1 MKVLGTGS
9 LVLAGVS
16 RQPAAAFAEAV
27 ALVAEGV
34 APGVVVVE
42 IVLVGGPAAE
52 DGCNVEEKLG
62 QMVEHAV
69 GMDAPG
75 KCAVEEAGVAE
86 VEVGKGVAAVEMDAA
101 GVDVAAGV
109 DAVVEMDAAEAEE
122 DAAAVVEG
130 VAAATDVEA
139 GVVVV
144 EVDVAAVEVVE
155 DVVEHCDV
163 AVDVAGYGEHC
174 DAAGAAA
181 ECDDI
186 D

>member
-1 MKVLGTGS
+1 M
-9 LVLAGVS
+9 AGVS
-16 RQPAAAFAEAV
+16 RKPAVAFAEVV

-34 APGVVVVE
+34 ALGVVVVVGT
-42 IVLVGGPAAE
+42 VLVGDPVVAE

-62 QMVEHAV
+62 LRVEHVA
-69 GMDAPG
+69 GMDAPAG
-75 KCAVEEAGVAE
+75 MCAVVEVGVAGVEA
-86 VEVGKGVAAVEMDAA
+86 GKGVAAVEMDAA
-101 GVDVAAGV
+101 GVDVAAEV

-122 DAAAVVEG
+122 DAAVVEG

-139 GVVVV
+139 GAVVV
-144 EVDVAAVEVVE
+144 EADVAAVGVVE

-163 AVDVAGYGEHC
+163 AEDAVGYGEHC

>member
-1 MKVLGTGS
+1 LA
-9 LVLAGVS
+9 LAGVS
-16 RQPAAAFAEAV
+16 RQPAVAFAEVV

-34 APGVVVVE
+34 GLGVVVVE
-42 IVLVGGPAAE
+42 IVLVGDPAAE
-52 DGCNVEEKLG
+52 DGCNVEEMLG
-62 QMVEHAV
+62 LRVEHVA

-75 KCAVEEAGVAE
+75 MCAVVEVGGAE
-86 VEVGKGVAAVEMDAA
+86 VAAGKGVAAVEMDAA

-122 DAAAVVEG
+122 DAAVVEG

-139 GVVVV
+139 GVVV
-144 EVDVAAVEVVE
+144 EADVAAVGVVE

-163 AVDVAGYGEHC
+163 AVDAVGYGEHC
-174 DAAGAAA
+174 DVAGAAA
-181 ECDDI
+181 ECDDT